1 MAPGEEGG
9 KEGKSHL
16 TLTCIADYQVVPIN
30 ITASFCACQ
39 SPPEGKMKQGVSRF
53 PSKHTADT
61 GWDFTVAE
69 AQWMVCLHMFF
80 SNLFLDGIMILSRR

>member
-1 MAPGEEGG
+1 
-9 KEGKSHL
+9 
-16 TLTCIADYQVVPIN
+16 
-30 ITASFCACQ
+30 
-39 SPPEGKMKQGVSRF
+39 MKQGVSRF